1 MHRELLGALSES
13 DKEAYLGPL
22 ESGKVR
28 PALIT
33 LDDEL
38 LALGPRFSSFL
49 RTHYAS
55 SDGLFY
61 FPTPTPPSTT
71 DEKRPAR

>member
-1 MHRELLGALSES
+1 MVRGAALRQPFARS
-13 DKEAYLGPL
+13 DRDVEAYFSAL

-38 LALGPRFSSFL
+38 KRFGPRLLNFL
-49 RTHYAS
+49 DAHYVSAN
-55 SDGLFY
+55 GLFY
-61 FPTPTPPSTT
+61 V
-71 DEKRPAR
+71 PAPR